1 MTAIRHKSRPA
12 PTGLR
17 LRNCALLIFSLAAA
31 VCFARLLDSA
41 VTRSNHAA
49 LHPCTAEGC

>member
-31 VCFARLLDSA
+31 VCFARLLDNA
-41 VTRSNHAA
+41 VTRATHAA